1 MKLFGLFGKSSTDDK
16 DTTNE
21 ESATSVSSEEQ
32 IAPEQPPEETSS
44 QPQQA
49 VDRGAT
55 MSDVIKAVT
64 DQFALINA
72 DSDAD
77 LRAVGAA
84 LCQIPEGMSPLSEG
98 FVSFRHEVLAAI
110 LMTGDEAG
118 MADRAVV
125 LNKCLAS
132 IEDAP
137 DLAEQSVSL
146 RIIAEELRDDMLSAS
161 RAVLEQGDP
170 ADPSAALAAEEAT
183 PGWSES
189 APQAASSD
197 NESDTAEAPFV
208 ADSAELSMAT
218 PREDDQTRS
227 GDESQAPDAPAFEV
241 IEGARPAEEPAVSE
255 PPEAALSETD
265 SADDAAPAQEASPL
279 DGDSAAAVAP
289 KQRVGTVAHA
299 DQLIASVSAARQ
311 GVEDERASNPSDH
324 FGGYGEDM
332 SEFIGALGNL
342 TSSCLQALD
351 TCFGRELE
359 TLNHYRDVCAELEL
373 GASRLADSQRCIVF
387 IDAGLRGEPCDD
399 DLSGTENQ
407 WLASLTTQLANVTQ
421 EQSAIALEKGEQI
434 KGQIAEIQ
442 LEADQASELIKK
454 LGAETLE
461 PPATVLQS
469 LTSNDFASEED
480 NVEVDYE
487 DSIDQY
493 IEWMKKQ
500 REAIREQRR
509 RIEELD
515 QKMADAERAA
525 DRQYSGRLE
534 PIQRRK
540 DELTRNLEDALLSAS
555 KDAEETEARL
565 SALTQD
571 ASTLIT
577 EYEAAVDKR
586 ASFAANVEDA
596 MASAMIRLGK
606 VLDEA
611 NMTSSSEGNAA
622 P

>member
-1 MKLFGLFGKSSTDDK
+1 MKLFGLFGKSSNDDK
-16 DTTNE
+16 DTTTE
-21 ESATSVSSEEQ
+21 ELPTSGASEEP
-32 IAPEQPPEETSS
+32 IAPPEEPSS
-44 QPQQA
+44 QSQQA
-49 VDRGAT
+49 LDRGAT

-137 DLAEQSVSL
+137 DLAEQSISL
-146 RIIAEELRDDMLSAS
+146 RIIAEELRDDMLSVGRPAG
-161 RAVLEQGDP
+161 EQGDM
-170 ADPSAALAAEEAT
+170 ADPAAALSAGEVNPAWSEPAAT
-183 PGWSES
+183 PETD
-189 APQAASSD
+189 PP
-197 NESDTAEAPFV
+197 EAP
-208 ADSAELSMAT
+208 AAA
-218 PREDDQTRS
+218 S
-227 GDESQAPDAPAFEV
+227 GDESPGLTSEEAGPQGGSEQPDDTPAFEV
-241 IEGARPAEEPAVSE
+241 IEGARPAEEPAEATVEDTASDGGVALAEEAPVEDVS
-255 PPEAALSETD
+255 S
-265 SADDAAPAQEASPL
+265 APAT
-279 DGDSAAAVAP
+279 P
-289 KQRVGTVAHA
+289 KQRVGTVVHA

-311 GVEDERASNPSDH
+311 GVQEERASNPSEH
-324 FGGYGEDM
+324 FGEYGEDM

-342 TSSCLQALD
+342 TSSCLEALD

-359 TLNHYRDVCAELEL
+359 TLGHYRNVCAELEL
-373 GASRLADSQRCIVF
+373 GATRLADSQRCITF
-387 IDAGLRGEPCDD
+387 IDAGLRGVPCED

-407 WLASLTTQLANVTQ
+407 WLSSLTTQLANVTQ
-421 EQSAIALEKGEQI
+421 EQSALALEKGEQI

-469 LTSNDFASEED
+469 LTSNDFASED
-480 NVEVDYE
+480 NDAEVDYE

-555 KDAEETEARL
+555 KDAEETETRL
-565 SALTQD
+565 NALTQD
-571 ASTLIT
+571 AATLIA
-577 EYEAAVDKR
+577 EYEVAVDKR

-611 NMTSSSEGNAA
+611 NMTSASEEHPSG
-622 P
+622 